1 MKNMKKKNFLA
12 IFTLIFGLT
21 LGSSLTKSFVKLI
34 NDEKEQA
41 NKIEDLKEKNAAS
54 TSTMTLRVM
63 TDYLQTKKEHYPLS
77 DEFIERYQQTSGG
90 YLDYAKQLGLV
101 VSKEL
106 HEPNQKWH
114 FFDSWLYRTV
124 DESTKITYESSAKS
138 SVYTGLKCPELLLW
152 IFEACEVEPSKVK
165 AAKEAAEAGK
175 VAGLNVATLAKN
187 MRNCVP
193 WEDIE
198 ANILNNK

>member
-1 MKNMKKKNFLA
+1 MKKKNFLA
-12 IFTLIFGLT
+12 IFALIFGLT
-21 LGSSLTKSFVKLI
+21 LGSSLTKGFIKHI
-34 NDEKEQA
+34 NDEEQV

-63 TDYLQTKKEHYPLS
+63 ADYLQTKKEHYPLS

-90 YLDYAKQLGLV
+90 YLTYAKQLGLV
-101 VSKEL
+101 ISKEL

-124 DESTKITYESSAKS
+124 DGSTNITYESSAKS

-165 AAKEAAEAGK
+165 AAKDVAEAGK
-175 VAGLNVATLAKN
+175 VAGTNVTTLAKS
-187 MRNCVP
+187 MRDCVP

>member
-1 MKNMKKKNFLA
+1 MKKKNFLA
-12 IFTLIFGLT
+12 IFALIFGLT
-21 LGSSLTKSFVKLI
+21 LGSSLTKCFIKRI
-34 NDEKEQA
+34 NDEEQV
-41 NKIEDLKEKNAAS
+41 NKIENLKEKNA

-63 TDYLQTKKEHYPLS
+63 ADYLQTKKEHYPLS

-90 YLDYAKQLGLV
+90 YLTYAKQLGLV
-101 VSKEL
+101 ISKEL

-124 DESTKITYESSAKS
+124 DGSTSITYESSAKS

-165 AAKEAAEAGK
+165 AAKEVAEAGK
-175 VAGLNVATLAKN
+175 VAGTNVTTLAKS
-187 MRNCVP
+187 MRDCVP